1 MALFTYTLRNP
12 EGKTNRGTV
21 QAPGLT
27 EAIAQVT
34 KLGGMVMDVQES
46 HPKNNS
52 KFSFLAGRVS
62 LKDRI
67 ILTEQLAVMLKAG
80 ITLVQALKSLEEESS
95 SKALAAV
102 LGQIVADVEGGTSFS
117 IALARHPKVFSE
129 IFVQM
134 VKSSEKTGNLAD
146 ILAKLTDQQQKEY
159 ELKGKVTGALIY
171 PAIIMTLLVA
181 VIIMV
186 ITFIIPKISSLFT
199 ESGAQLPLST
209 RMLLATSNFLV
220 HDWYIAVGVVVAF
233 IGGFRYMV
241 STTKGRFFWD
251 GFKLKI
257 PVLGNFMKKSYMA
270 RFAQSFSSLAKS
282 GIPVLEIFKVLKGV
296 VGNSVYE
303 QEIDKI
309 AADVENGIKVSV
321 AIRKSKYFPS
331 MVGQLVSVGE
341 QSGDLAEIFRV
352 LGEFFEKEV
361 DSMAKNLSTTL
372 EPVIMII
379 MGVVIGFILVSVLQP
394 IYGLVNAIN

>member
-209 RMLLATSNFLV
+209 RMLLATSDFLV
-220 HDWYIAVGVVVAF
+220 HDWYIAVGVVVAL